1 MAWYQQ
7 AVDGSPAVLWNML
20 PDILH
25 ILQLC
30 YINLLLKQVQTLD
43 ENTKL
48 LQLTGLSLL
57 FLLSTLVSLMFEN
70 ILLIG
75 DDTQYVEMTDTNI
88 QFLCS
93 VYDVSATALFAA
105 FAFYKVTSFVC

>member
-1 MAWYQQ
+1 MEHVTRHSAHF
-7 AVDGSPAVLWNML
+7 ATM
-20 PDILH
+20 
-25 ILQLC
+25 C

-57 FLLSTLVSLMFEN
+57 FLLSILVSLIFEN

-105 FAFYKVTSFVC
+105 FAFYIVTSFVC